1 MKLFF
6 IHLLLLLISMVEVVT
21 INDPYPV
28 FVQSKIKSMNL
39 KVFNLIR
46 VRVNETR
53 FLVQHE

>member
-1 MKLFF
+1 
-6 IHLLLLLISMVEVVT
+6 MVEVVT

-39 KVFNLIR
+39 KVFSLII